1 MLYRALGYIVWRGA
15 TSYLKM
21 RYPNYRR
28 VGGGV
33 ALFAAALAAGYV
45 LTREP
50 DE

>member
-1 MLYRALGYIVWRGA
+1 MLYRTLGYLVWKAGRR
-15 TSYLKM
+15 YL
-21 RYPNYRR
+21 RRRFPNYRR